1 MELFNPH
8 TDPSA
13 LRARLS
19 QDAGCRVVCY
29 CAAWCRT
36 CDAYRPALETLADS
50 MPQWTFIWVDV
61 EDSPDWLGD
70 EDIENFP
77 TILVQDREGTR
88 FWGFSCPTSN
98 ICGGCWKAPGICPC
112 WTPAPVVWTRWPGA
126 DQAGLRTPP
135 SNTPTGW
142 RAGVTAGRISR
153 AGTCSRGVAGS

>member
-88 FWGFSCPTSN
+88 FWGVQLPYVEHLRRLLE
-98 ICGGCWKAPGICPC
+98 GAGDLPVLDAGPGSLD
-112 WTPAPVVWTRWPGA
+112 TLA
-126 DQAGLRTPP
+126 
-135 SNTPTGW
+135 
-142 RAGVTAGRISR
+142 
-153 AGTCSRGVAGS
+153 RG